1 MFANL
6 FFGFLFVLVSR
17 QFTIPLSS
25 RPLAQFPFRFLLT
38 NQSFWFSIGELILWA
53 HVGQLLLILWFYC
66 CPTYPLGSFWPTD
79 LLVSSWPT
87 HPLISCWQTNPISSS
102 CPTNVQ
108 CVLFAVDFQISTT
121 YIDFV
126 PTLAHLV
133 SPFQILKPSPFPNS
147 TSSMHQGLQDS
158 WVIYTSLKSTKL
170 LKETF
175 ILKSFFW
182 YKTAFIDYS
191 QKLI

>member
-1 MFANL
+1 MGTCWLVATNPLVLLLSNL
-6 FFGFLFVLVSR
+6 SFGFL
-17 QFTIPLSS
+17 
-25 RPLAQFPFRFLLT
+25 LA
-38 NQSFWFSIGELILWA
+38 NWSFGF
-53 HVGQLLLILWFYC
+53 
-66 CPTYPLGSFWPTD
+66 
-79 LLVSSWPT
+79 SWPT
-87 HPLISCWQTNPISSS
+87 FPLISCWQTNPISSS

-108 CVLFAVDFQISTT
+108 CILFAADFQISST

-175 ILKSFFW
+175 IFKSFFLVQNCIHW
-182 YKTAFIDYS
+182 LYS
-191 QKLI
+191 QKLN